1 MKSGGRFK
9 RAMHTL
15 SAPASDL
22 EAEILQDSVTTLGA
36 TPVVDCPDR
45 KPTSV
50 AGILR
55 TVTLRPRAGV
65 PALEADL
72 WDGSGTVN
80 LVWLGRRRI
89 VGVEPGRHLLAR
101 GRICT
106 IDGDRTIYNPT
117 YDLLP
122 PEA

>member
-1 MKSGGRFK
+1 MKSGGLFK

-15 SAPASDL
+15 SSPAAEL
-22 EAEILQDSVTTLGA
+22 EAEELQDSVSSLGA

-45 KPTSV
+45 EPTSV

-65 PALEADL
+65 LALEADL
-72 WDGSGTVN
+72 WDGSGTVH
-80 LVWLGRRRI
+80 LVWLGRRKI
-89 VGVEPGRHLLAR
+89 VGIEPGRHLLAR

-106 IDGDRTIYNPT
+106 LNGSRMIYNPT

-122 PEA
+122 PGA